1 MVKKIAFLQ
10 RVSEIDK
17 SFLPVPTV
25 TEFQT

>member
-1 MVKKIAFLQ
+1 MVKKIALLQ

-17 SFLPVPTV
+17 SVLPVPTL